1 MNSPGDKRPSSHTR
15 AIPHRGWR
23 DWCATAF
30 RSTTMG
36 VIRRSLAAAALC
48 TLVPSVGWTQAP
60 PAGAPRPAGGAPTT
74 PQGVGQIQGSVVSA
88 ASGEPLVSVS
98 VMVRGASDSSL
109 AGGAL
114 TRADGGFRIAGLR
127 AGRYTVLVRSL
138 GFAPIVRSGVAI
150 SEASPNV
157 DLGRL
162 QLATVATRLSGV
174 NVEGERQAAALAP
187 DRNSYTVKDMPATSG
202 GTAVD
207 VLRNVPAV
215 EVDGDNKVSL
225 RGNENVV
232 VQING
237 RASPMRGEQL
247 GNFLAQLPAN
257 MVTRVEV
264 VPNPSAKDDP
274 EGLGGIINIVLKQGT
289 DLGTS
294 GGLTVGGG
302 TTGQVNGSANLGRQE
317 GAWTLFG
324 SYGYMRDRR
333 TVTGSTSRENRFL
346 TPLTSLDSDVD
357 GLMTPGSHSVTTT
370 VEYKPGERDVL
381 ASNLIANRRGFGRE
395 SDSFYRELDADRTL
409 TGRSNRFTDQDQRD
423 LTLDHALSW
432 RHTVE
437 PQKNFLSTELRVS
450 HTSSRNALLLT
461 DQTLTP
467 EGAPSDTPMALET
480 NDTHERSNNVFLQ
493 GDYTRMLG
501 ASTKLET
508 GAKGTLRRMTSDF
521 DVAQATS
528 GSGGYE
534 PDLGRSN
541 AFTSDERIEA
551 AYGVVSQKV
560 GRVDLQ
566 GGLRLE
572 RADTRFDLATTGD
585 RYDNGYGSV
594 FPSAIATWNVTES
607 RQLKA
612 SYSKRINRPATQ
624 QLNPFGFREDALN
637 IFKGNPALQPEYTHA
652 FELGYQQ
659 SLGKGSSLQ
668 LTPFFRR
675 TLNAVRFIGSVDDAG
690 VSTTTFRNVATNDS
704 YGADANLSLKLGRLS
719 GFGGASVYEQVVDA
733 STLET
738 DLSNHA
744 FGWSA
749 RANATLKVS
758 SSLDLQ
764 AFGMYR
770 APMKIEQGRITRFTL
785 ANLAIKQKLDG
796 DRSSLTLRVADPFGT
811 MGWGVRASDGRVV
824 QLSDRRFG
832 ARGAFLSYSYNF
844 GQAPKIRARPVE
856 PEGGGQPGPGGPPG

>member
-1 MNSPGDKRPSSHTR
+1 M
-15 AIPHRGWR
+15 A
-23 DWCATAF
+23 
-30 RSTTMG
+30 
-36 VIRRSLAAAALC
+36 
-48 TLVPSVGWTQAP
+48 
-60 PAGAPRPAGGAPTT
+60 
-74 PQGVGQIQGSVVSA
+74 PQGVGQVQGTVVSA
-88 ASGEPLVSVS
+88 ASGEPLLSVS
-98 VMVRGASDSSL
+98 VMVRGAADSAL

-114 TRADGGFRIAGLR
+114 TRDDGSFRIAGLR
-127 AGRYTVLVRSL
+127 PGRYNVLVRSV
-138 GFAPIVRSGVAI
+138 GFAPLARAGVVVTAD
-150 SEASPNV
+150 APNV

-162 QLATVATRLSGV
+162 QLATVATKLAGV
-174 NVEGERQAAALAP
+174 NVQVERQAAALAP
-187 DRNSYTVKDMPATSG
+187 DRNSYTVKDMPTTTG

-207 VLRNVPAV
+207 VLRNVPSV

-225 RGNENVV
+225 RGNSNVV

-257 MVTRVEV
+257 TVARVEV
-264 VPNPSAKDDP
+264 VPNPSAKEDP

-302 TTGQVNGSANLGRQE
+302 TTGQLNASANLGRQQ

-333 TVTGSTSRENRFL
+333 SVIGTTTRENSFADPVTFL
-346 TPLTSLDSDVD
+346 DYDVD
-357 GLMTPGSHSVTTT
+357 GLMTPRSHNVTTS
-370 VEYKPGERDVL
+370 VEYKAGERDVL
-381 ASNLIANRRGFGRE
+381 SSNLIFNARAFGRE
-395 SDSFYRELDADRTL
+395 SDSFYRSLDADHEL
-409 TGRSNRFTDQDQRD
+409 TGRAHRFTDQDQRD
-423 LTLDHALSW
+423 FTLDHALSW

-450 HTSSRNALLLT
+450 MTRSSNGLALS
-461 DQTLTP
+461 DETLTVD
-467 EGAPSDTPMALET
+467 GSPSGVPVGLET
-480 NDTHERSNNVFLQ
+480 NDNDDRSNNLFLQ
-493 GDYTRMLG
+493 GDYTKTL
-501 ASTKLET
+501 AANTKLET
-508 GAKGTLRRMTSDF
+508 GFKGTARRMTSDF
-521 DVAQATS
+521 DVALATA
-528 GSGGYE
+528 GDPYV
-534 PDLGRSN
+534 PDAGRSN
-541 AFTSDERIEA
+541 AFTYDERIGA
-551 AYGVVSQKV
+551 AYGVLSQKV

-612 SYSKRINRPATQ
+612 SYSKRINRPSTQ

-637 IFKGNPALQPEYTHA
+637 VFRGNPELRPEYTHA

-675 TLNAVRFIGSVDDAG
+675 TLDAVRFIGSVDDAG

-719 GFGGASVYEQVVDA
+719 GFGGASTFWQKIDA
-733 STLET
+733 SNLDS
-738 DLSNHA
+738 DLSIRS

-749 RANATLKVS
+749 RLNGTLKVS
-758 SSLDLQ
+758 PTLDLQ
-764 AFGMYR
+764 AFVMYR
-770 APMKIEQGRITRFTL
+770 APMKIEQGHITAFSL
-785 ANLAIKQKLDG
+785 ANLAVKQKLDG
-796 DRSSLTLRVADPFGT
+796 DKSSITLRIADPFRT
-811 MGWGVRASDGRVV
+811 MAWGVRASDGRVR
-824 QLSDRRFG
+824 QLTDRHFG
-832 ARGAFLSYSYNF
+832 ARGAFLTYSYNF
-844 GQAPKIRARPVE
+844 GTAPKIKQRP
-856 PEGGGQPGPGGPPG
+856 PEQDGGQGVPGGPPG

>member
-1 MNSPGDKRPSSHTR
+1 MNKKLI
-15 AIPHRGWR
+15 A
-23 DWCATAF
+23 
-30 RSTTMG
+30 
-36 VIRRSLAAAALC
+36 LA
-48 TLVPSVGWTQAP
+48 V
-60 PAGAPRPAGGAPTT
+60 AGACVAPAAMAQTANPVTLYGRVYVTFESVEAKGGPST
-74 PQGVGQIQGSVVSA
+74 A
-88 ASGEPLVSVS
+88 ASVPRRQRVSDQS
-98 VMVRGASDSSL
+98 SLLGVRG
-109 AGGAL
+109 
-114 TRADGGFRIAGLR
+114 T
-127 AGRYTVLVRSL
+127 
-138 GFAPIVRSGVAI
+138 
-150 SEASPNV
+150 E
-157 DLGRL
+157 DLG
-162 QLATVATRLSGV
+162 
-174 NVEGERQAAALAP
+174 
-187 DRNSYTVKDMPATSG
+187 
-202 GTAVD
+202 
-207 VLRNVPAV
+207 
-215 EVDGDNKVSL
+215 
-225 RGNENVV
+225 
-232 VQING
+232 
-237 RASPMRGEQL
+237 
-247 GNFLAQLPAN
+247 
-257 MVTRVEV
+257 
-264 VPNPSAKDDP
+264 
-274 EGLGGIINIVLKQGT
+274 
-289 DLGTS
+289 
-294 GGLTVGGG
+294 GGLKAFF
-302 TTGQVNGSANLGRQE
+302 Q
-317 GAWTLFG
+317 
-324 SYGYMRDRR
+324 
-333 TVTGSTSRENRFL
+333 
-346 TPLTSLDSDVD
+346 
-357 GLMTPGSHSVTTT
+357 
-370 VEYKPGERDVL
+370 
-381 ASNLIANRRGFGRE
+381 
-395 SDSFYRELDADRTL
+395 
-409 TGRSNRFTDQDQRD
+409 
-423 LTLDHALSW
+423 
-432 RHTVE
+432 
-437 PQKNFLSTELRVS
+437 
-450 HTSSRNALLLT
+450 
-461 DQTLTP
+461 
-467 EGAPSDTPMALET
+467 
-480 NDTHERSNNVFLQ
+480 
-493 GDYTRMLG
+493 
-501 ASTKLET
+501 LET
-508 GAKGTLRRMTSDF
+508 GFKGTARRMTSDF
-521 DVAQATS
+521 DVALATA
-528 GSGGYE
+528 GDPYV
-534 PDLGRSN
+534 PDAGRSN
-541 AFTSDERIEA
+541 AFTYDERIGA
-551 AYGVVSQKV
+551 AYGVLSQKV

-572 RADTRFDLATTGD
+572 RADTRFDLTTTGE
-585 RYDNGYGSV
+585 RYDNDYGSV

-733 STLET
+733 SNLET
-738 DLSNHA
+738 DLSNRA